1 MALSD
6 FEYMNQALCLALRG
20 RGRTSPNPIV
30 GAIVVSDGVV
40 VGSGYHQEAGSPHAE
55 VHALSAAGSAAKGA
69 TLFCTLEPCCH
80 TGRTGPCVEQIV
92 EFGIRRVVVTVEDP
106 NPLVAGGGI
115 SFLRDQ
121 GVQVEVGLCGR
132 EAFQVNRDFFTFI
145 RYNRPFVTMKI
156 ALSIDGYTTSKEGSR
171 ATITSTTANR
181 HAHLL
186 RAEVDAIGVG
196 SGTIVTDD
204 PLLTAR
210 EVHRRRPLTRVIF
223 DTRLRTPPTARIFS
237 TLDHGPVIIVTTTK
251 VVDSRARNVEMLV
264 KAGAKIECLESCKI
278 KMALGRMGELGIMS
292 LLLEGGTTIHRA
304 AWAADVVDR
313 VQMYLS
319 PTSLGSQGL
328 CWLTSQEVSL
338 STLTNVSVKPCG
350 EDMFMEGYVHR
361 ID

>member
-80 TGRTGPCVEQIV
+80 TGHTGPCVEQIV
-92 EFGIRRVVVTVEDP
+92 EFGVRRVVVAVEDP

-115 SFLRDQ
+115 SFLRGQ

-156 ALSIDGYTTSKEGSR
+156 ALSIDGYTTSQEGSR

-328 CWLTSQEVSL
+328 SWLTSQEVSL